1 MKINGRLLLL
11 AVVTGLF
18 MRIWSETGARSGS
31 DRVAVVRPAPAAVS
45 LPQPVVETTD
55 RPVEPDLKVTAA
67 VPTVE
72 LSLQHEDWTP
82 HSAPIALPQGLS
94 AGTWRVVDDTGRVAR
109 LELPVGQFPVHQQQQ
124 TEFHV
129 TTIDGQR
136 WYFIRLNS
144 PERIASGQPVLEAA
158 STPAPPPACDESPV
172 TVEAGNPGNPLAGGE
187 VVVVLESVP
196 ATGGGPDT
204 PPSDPI
210 GTGDASTELPP
221 VPVMAEP
228 LHSPP
233 ALPERQLQA
242 QSEIPGGSP
251 VDPAVETSGGI
262 PNRKFDFEGYAESQP
277 EVASPA
283 ADITAAAADP
293 AGEPAIPTA
302 SDVPVTDPSLADL
315 NPERPAEVDM
325 PEGV

>member
-31 DRVAVVRPAPAAVS
+31 DRVAVSRPTPAAVS
-45 LPQPVVETTD
+45 LPQPVVETSVS
-55 RPVEPDLKVTAA
+55 PEEPDLQVTAA
-67 VPTVE
+67 VPSID
-72 LSLQHEDWTP
+72 LSLQHEEWTP
-82 HSAPIALPQGLS
+82 HSAPISLPQGLS

-172 TVEAGNPGNPLAGGE
+172 TVDAGNPGNPLAGGE
-187 VVVVLESVP
+187 VVVVLDTVP
-196 ATGGGPDT
+196 STGVEKVA
-204 PPSDPI
+204 PPSDP
-210 GTGDASTELPP
+210 TCQADASSELAP

-228 LHSPP
+228 LHAPPAMADWRPQSPP
-233 ALPERQLQA
+233 DPQPETTL
-242 QSEIPGGSP
+242 
-251 VDPAVETSGGI
+251 ETSGGI
-262 PNRKFDFEGYAESQP
+262 TNRKFDFRGYGAEETVTNAP
-277 EVASPA
+277 T
-283 ADITAAAADP
+283 ADVTP
-293 AGEPAIPTA
+293 AG
-302 SDVPVTDPSLADL
+302 SVPQGVAELT
-315 NPERPAEVDM
+315 PERPTEVDM
-325 PEGV
+325 PEEA

>member
-18 MRIWSETGARSGS
+18 MRIWSETGARHGS
-31 DRVAVVRPAPAAVS
+31 EHLARGQRPAVS
-45 LPQPVVETTD
+45 VSQPMSVGESLAQPT
-55 RPVEPDLKVTAA
+55 PSEPPVTAA
-67 VPTVE
+67 IPAFDPSAQPQE
-72 LSLQHEDWTP
+72 WTP
-82 HSAPIALPQGLS
+82 QTAPISLPQGLS
-94 AGTWRVVDDTGRVAR
+94 AGTWRVVDDRGQVAR
-109 LELPVGQFPVHQQQQ
+109 LELPVSDFPIDQLQ

-144 PERIASGQPVLEAA
+144 PERIASGRPVLEAA
-158 STPAPPPACDESPV
+158 CTPAPQPASDESPV
-172 TVEAGNPGNPLAGGE
+172 VVDAGNPGNPLAGGA

-221 VPVMAEP
+221 VPVLAEP

-242 QSEIPGGSP
+242 QSEIPGGTP

-262 PNRKFDFEGYAESQP
+262 PNRKFDFEGYAESQS

-283 ADITAAAADP
+283 ADITAAAANP
-293 AGEPAIPTA
+293 ACEPAIPTA
-302 SDVPVTDPSLADL
+302 ADVPVTDPSLADL